1 MSILWGLF
9 ETFLDFLSISVE
21 PQHRDKIPQLGLITL
36 YLKKIFHDKKNSF
49 GVFLEYNSHT
59 RFIHESIDTT

>member
-36 YLKKIFHDKKNSF
+36 YKSF
-49 GVFLEYNSHT
+49 FFSNNNKT
-59 RFIHESIDTT
+59 SIWAVSVSRV

>member
-36 YLKKIFHDKKNSF
+36 Y
-49 GVFLEYNSHT
+49 
-59 RFIHESIDTT
+59 TTPFTKEQIWLVQLSAFYTPM

>member
-21 PQHRDKIPQLGLITL
+21 PQHRDEIPQLGLITL
-36 YLKKIFHDKKNSF
+36 YLSHWLIETSR
-49 GVFLEYNSHT
+49 FLIGPFYFPLHKCLSL
-59 RFIHESIDTT
+59 IG

>member
-36 YLKKIFHDKKNSF
+36 YQPEKWINSIYACRH
-49 GVFLEYNSHT
+49 VN
-59 RFIHESIDTT
+59 

>member
-21 PQHRDKIPQLGLITL
+21 PQQHDKIPQLGLITL
-36 YLKKIFHDKKNSF
+36 YVYTRTTKPF
-49 GVFLEYNSHT
+49 FLSSTHLPLL
-59 RFIHESIDTT
+59 HPSPPP

>member
-9 ETFLDFLSISVE
+9 ETFRDFLSISVE

-36 YLKKIFHDKKNSF
+36 YLKRFSSYGHFHERN
-49 GVFLEYNSHT
+49 G
-59 RFIHESIDTT
+59 

>member
-36 YLKKIFHDKKNSF
+36 YKHDVRGFFWGGIVINK
-49 GVFLEYNSHT
+49 Y
-59 RFIHESIDTT
+59 